1 MKQQTNNRE
10 EIMMREQSCY
20 PRQPVRVY
28 TLSDLI
34 DIVEELHATVRAL
47 PEGCKLDGIRRE
59 FVLERL
65 WFIWIGLWF
74 F

>member
-1 MKQQTNNRE
+1 ME
-10 EIMMREQSCY
+10 GEQSCY

-65 WFIWIGLWF
+65 DLMLDQLWYKQQGF
-74 F
+74 N

>member
-1 MKQQTNNRE
+1 ME
-10 EIMMREQSCY
+10 GEQSCY

-47 PEGCKLDGIRRE
+47 PEDCKLSGIRRDC
-59 FVLERL
+59 VLERL
-65 WFIWIGLWF
+65 DLMLDQLWYKQQGF
-74 F
+74 N

>member
-1 MKQQTNNRE
+1 ME
-10 EIMMREQSCY
+10 GEQSCY
-20 PRQPVRVY
+20 PRQQVRVY

-65 WFIWIGLWF
+65 DLMLDQLWYKQQGF
-74 F
+74 N